1 MISEIFQF
9 NSECLQLS
17 ERPLNPLTFKEGEFE
32 FTKKAFFEEIEE
44 MQQGY
49 EAQDVVK
56 MVDSVLDLCYFA
68 VGALRRMGLTED
80 QARACFLAVHNAN
93 MTKKKGTN
101 ASRGN
106 FADDAV
112 KPTGFVAPDEAIA
125 HILLE
130 V

>member
-1 MISEIFQF
+1 MINEIFQF
-9 NSECLQLS
+9 NNDCLQLS

-32 FTKKAFFEEIEE
+32 FTKKAFLEEIQELTE
-44 MQQGY
+44 GY
-49 EAQDVVK
+49 EQQDVVK

-68 VGALRRMGLTED
+68 VGSLRRMGLSEE
-80 QARACFLAVHNAN
+80 QAKACFLAIHHAN
-93 MTKKKGTN
+93 MTKKKGAN

-112 KPTGFVAPDEAIA
+112 KPTDFVAPDEAIA